1 MGSSTRNFISYF
13 DRTWQDLLRNISLSL
28 SSGGAHAQAT
38 TGLYRPDVATGTLLN
53 YFEIFESALDATN
66 NVLSENTC
74 LVATTVIFCSGDT
87 TAWYKNFTH

>member
-38 TGLYRPDVATGTLLN
+38 TGLYRPVVATGAFLN
-53 YFEIFESALDATN
+53 YFKIFESDLDAN
-66 NVLSENTC
+66 NSDLSENTSP
-74 LVATTVIFCSGDT
+74 VDTTEIFWSGDT
-87 TAWYKNFTH
+87 TGW